1 MIVVK
6 ASTNNFKR
14 TDYTGTPDKIIPR
27 KEKVCKGS
35 EIYFN
40 PFNGWV
46 DKPIYKQL
54 SEIDP
59 QDLVQYN
66 QPDYIYVYQPNHVY
80 ADDMGIMTYKVI
92 GATFKKSD
100 KQVRIIVE
108 DKYTFTSG
116 QEELTKYFTIE
127 DGKAVDCGNGFV
139 PTIEAYNKAE
149 IGQEYTGHRRAK
161 WSKLDPNDYKHLFGK
176 IYQDS
181 RI

>member
-6 ASTNNFKR
+6 ANTNNFKR
-14 TDYTGTPDKIIPR
+14 TDYPGTPDKIIPR

-108 DKYTFTSG
+108 DTYSSFGRTIP
-116 QEELTKYFTIE
+116 KYFVIE
-127 DGKAVDCGNGFV
+127 DGKAVDCGDGFV
-139 PTIEAYNKAE
+139 ATMDAYNKAE
-149 IGQEYTGHRRAK
+149 IGQEYTGYRRAK